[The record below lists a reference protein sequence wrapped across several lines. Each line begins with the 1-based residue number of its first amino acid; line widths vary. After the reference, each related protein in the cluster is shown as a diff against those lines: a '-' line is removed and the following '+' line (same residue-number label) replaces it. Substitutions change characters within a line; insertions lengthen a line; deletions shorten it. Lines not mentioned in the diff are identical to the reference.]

1 MAAAG
6 DPAAAN
12 IDHEVIGPSVS
23 IQEGKNLVINMIGL
37 RRRGAGWA
45 VW

>member
-12 IDHEVIGPSVS
+12 IDHEVMALLYRF
-23 IQEGKNLVINMIGL
+23 K
-37 RRRGAGWA
+37 GAKTS
-45 VW
+45 

>member
-12 IDHEVIGPSVS
+12 VDHEVMGPSVS
-23 IQEGKNLVINMIGL
+23 IQERKNLVINMIGL
-37 RRRGAGWA
+37 GQHGAGWA

>member
-12 IDHEVIGPSVS
+12 VDHEVMALLYRFK
-23 IQEGKNLVINMIGL
+23 EGQNLVIDMIGPG
-37 RRRGAGWA
+37 RHGAGWA
-45 VW
+45 V